1 MADWESILNMVVP
14 AVITLERIA
23 EDWFR
28 SRKSGKQKKKFVHD
42 STVKLFKTAEHLTTG
57 GAHHTVKVLEKNLPD
72 LIDATAGVLFAA
84 KESKDKKE
92 KEKEPQKE
100 AKDDPF

>member
-42 STVKLFKTAEHLTTG
+42 STVKLFKTAEQLTTG

-84 KESKDKKE
+84 KEGKEDKKE
-92 KEKEPQKE
+92 EEPQKE
-100 AKDDPF
+100 ADDDPF